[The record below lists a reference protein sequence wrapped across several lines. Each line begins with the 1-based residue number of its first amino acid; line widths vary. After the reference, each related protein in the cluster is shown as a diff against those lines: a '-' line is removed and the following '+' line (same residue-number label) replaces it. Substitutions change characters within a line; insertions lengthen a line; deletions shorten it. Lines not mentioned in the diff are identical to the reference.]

1 MIPRWYQVEARDAI
15 YRALEKSPRNP
26 VVVLPTGA
34 GKSLVIAEVARD
46 VRKWGGR
53 VLVLAH
59 RKELLEQNAEKLLT
73 IAPDLA
79 HDIGLLSA
87 GLGRKDFEAPIL
99 VAGIQ
104 SAFRRACEIS
114 RRAIVLV
121 DEAHLIPQDGEGMYQ
136 TLLTDLRKIN
146 PPIRVAGF
154 TATPYRLDCGYVCGP
169 DHFLNEVVYDVPIPI
184 LIAEG
189 SLSKLTSKAARASVD
204 TDGVRVR
211 GGEFVAGDLDELCS
225 DSEKVAAAC
234 REVVDKCRDRKS
246 VLLFCSG
253 REHAKAVREEL
264 EHLLG
269 GNAGIAYLDGETSA
283 SERADILAR
292 FKAREIRWLVNIDVL
307 TTGFDAPN
315 VDAIALLR
323 PTLSPGLYYQMVGR
337 GLRTSPGKSDCLVLD
352 FGGNVERHGPID
364 KIAVGPRASS
374 GGTGEAPGKKCPS
387 CSEVVPAGC
396 RTCSACGHEFPP
408 PELKHSTR
416 AANAAIISSELE
428 PIPVMD
434 YWYSIHTKRG
444 AEEGT
449 PRSMRV
455 TYAAGAKTY
464 SEWVCVEH
472 TGFARA
478 RAETWWKARC
488 SQPCP
493 TTAEEAVKLGNLSYL
508 AEPLEIVVDE
518 SGEFPRIV
526 SVKLGPIPDPDAVFD
541 TEGGRADS
549 EDSTPVSQPQQRN
562 LYDAFDDC
570 PF

>member
-26 VVVLPTGA
+26 VVILTTGA

-104 SAFRRACEIS
+104 SPF
-114 RRAIVLV
+114 
-121 DEAHLIPQDGEGMYQ
+121 
-136 TLLTDLRKIN
+136 
-146 PPIRVAGF
+146 
-154 TATPYRLDCGYVCGP
+154 RLDCGYVCGP

-387 CSEVVPAGC
+387 CCEVVPAGC

-541 TEGGRADS
+541 TEVGRADS

-570 PF
+570 